1 MDEKAGLIDYIDI
14 GARITNK
21 RNELGLTQEELAFA
35 SNVSQSTV
43 NKIEKGKTKA
53 ELTSLVSIANVLQ
66 MTLDELLCGS
76 LNRSVPIYQK
86 EFADLIQ
93 DCSAQEL
100 RLLIEVS
107 TGVLAAFR
115 RSCTQKDW

>member
-1 MDEKAGLIDYIDI
+1 MDEKAGLIDYVDI

-35 SNVSQSTV
+35 SNISQSTV

-100 RLLIEVS
+100 RLLIDVS
-107 TGVLAAFR
+107 TGVLEAFR
-115 RSCTQKDW
+115 RSCKQKD